1 MTETDILPANEKE
14 RIKAL
19 KRYEILDTPPDGS
32 FDRITTIAA
41 KLFNVPI
48 ALVTL
53 VDEDRIWFK
62 AKHGLENVNQI
73 DRDPGLCSSAILSPE
88 VYYISDTLNDPRTLT
103 NPLVAGEFG
112 LRFYAA
118 APLRTKEGY
127 NLGTVCL
134 LDTKPKNLSKE
145 DVKILEELAGIVMD
159 EMELRLAA
167 LKATRQLK
175 AHKENLEIEI
185 KQRTEELT
193 ISNKELTRSNL
204 DLEQFAYISS
214 HDLKEPLRMVSM
226 YAQLFSEKYARKLD
240 EDGKEYLA
248 YLMEGAERMEAL
260 INDVLNYSR
269 VGRENNGRQ
278 DIALN
283 EVVGNSI
290 KNLQTLIEKN
300 QAEITVGELPVVNA
314 ISSQMMQLFQ
324 NLIENAIKFRRDE
337 NPKININAVKEDDK
351 WLFSVADNGIG
362 IDPVYED
369 KIFQLFQRLHTRE
382 QYPGTGI
389 GLAICKKI
397 VEQYNGKIWVESK
410 VGEGTT
416 FYFTLPVFEPS
427 IN

>member
-1 MTETDILPANEKE
+1 
-14 RIKAL
+14 
-19 KRYEILDTPPDGS
+19 
-32 FDRITTIAA
+32 
-41 KLFNVPI
+41 
-48 ALVTL
+48 
-53 VDEDRIWFK
+53 
-62 AKHGLENVNQI
+62 
-73 DRDPGLCSSAILSPE
+73 
-88 VYYISDTLNDPRTLT
+88 
-103 NPLVAGEFG
+103 
-112 LRFYAA
+112 
-118 APLRTKEGY
+118 
-127 NLGTVCL
+127 
-134 LDTKPKNLSKE
+134 
-145 DVKILEELAGIVMD
+145 
-159 EMELRLAA
+159 
-167 LKATRQLK
+167 
-175 AHKENLEIEI
+175 
-185 KQRTEELT
+185 
-193 ISNKELTRSNL
+193 
-204 DLEQFAYISS
+204 
-214 HDLKEPLRMVSM
+214 
-226 YAQLFSEKYARKLD
+226 
-240 EDGKEYLA
+240 
-248 YLMEGAERMEAL
+248 
-260 INDVLNYSR
+260 DVLNYSR